1 MSGAESAN
9 VADVS
14 LCLIVKNEAQN
25 VGRCLRSVAGVVSE
39 AVVLDTGSS
48 DETVAIAEASG
59 ARVFHAPWEN
69 DFSKARN
76 TAIDHARC
84 GWILVLDADEELGAG
99 WSDVLQGALRGT
111 DAAGFRVI
119 VENLLPAAD
128 VARVAE
134 APSVRLFR
142 NLPGYRYENAIHEQ
156 VRGPIERLGG
166 RVDELSLR
174 IVHYGYVS
182 ESAQGQSRVARNVA
196 LLLEEVRRSP
206 RDAWVNYH
214 LGIAQKAASNLRAAQ
229 KHLREALA
237 LGRGVLDVEA
247 TGRAECAL
255 AQIELGAGKNA
266 KAAAFAR
273 RSLSADPGNLAALHV
288 LALATF
294 FGGDARAAA
303 PIFEA
308 VRRSPHC
315 NPALVADL
323 ERAIAFGRRST
334 AA

>member
-1 MSGAESAN
+1 MDAGADGA

-14 LCLIVKNEAQN
+14 LCLIVKNEAAN
-25 VGRCLRSVAGVVSE
+25 IGRCLRSVAGVVAE
-39 AVVLDTGSS
+39 AVVLDTGST
-48 DETVAIAEASG
+48 DETVALAEASG
-59 ARVFHAPWEN
+59 ARVFHAPWER

-99 WSDVLQGALRGT
+99 WSVALAALVST

-119 VENLLPAAD
+119 VENLLPAAE

-134 APSVRLFR
+134 ARSVRLFR

-166 RVDELSLR
+166 RVDDLDLR
-174 IVHYGYVS
+174 LVHHGYVS
-182 ESAQGQSRVARNVA
+182 PTAQGESRVARNVG
-196 LLLEEVRRSP
+196 LLLEEVRRHP
-206 RDAWVNYH
+206 RDAWVHYH
-214 LGIAQKAASNLRAAQ
+214 LGIAQKGASNARAAQ

-237 LGRGVLDVEA
+237 LDRGVLDVDA
-247 TGRAECAL
+247 RARAECAL
-255 AQIELGAGKNA
+255 AQIELGAGRNA
-266 KAAAFAR
+266 KAASLAR
-273 RSLSADPGNLAALHV
+273 RALAVAPGNLVALHV

-294 FGGDARAAA
+294 FGGNARGAA

-308 VRRSPHC
+308 VLRSPHC
-315 NPALVADL
+315 NPAMVGDL
-323 ERAIAFGRRST
+323 ERAVAFGRRVT